1 MKENTNL
8 VTKTPE
14 ELSPVEEKELLSL
27 IKAEASSFVPD
38 KLCEILEACGIES
51 GVSEEDEAFV
61 LGLMKTNVFV
71 PNDKE
76 ALNKATGAFAP
87 KAGKEEQALA
97 RRMRRE
103 ANAFVPD
110 KKREIYSETGLKE
123 HFSFAR
129 FMKKGWPFLS
139 GAALAVAGI
148 AIGTR
153 VYAKDQEN
161 IKSTTSYINV
171 AITPSTCEGPAY
183 ARDDTTSKTN
193 NYRPSWGM
201 TADNNNLVK
210 QVSANNYS
218 ANLIAVKSDDLL
230 EKSAYHA
237 VADLINPC
245 FEKGYLEAVDKTSPN
260 TITIDIVST
269 MDNYG
274 DVYEDHFKDALESA
288 LQKDRVYANVQ
299 FNVYHIGSLVKTDT
313 IKMGKISKIYTTFN
327 REIDVETI
335 ADGDENILDNLDTT
349 INATALARL
358 SEAGLEQLTKGLK
371 ETYLSYLGV
380 KPITSNISE
389 YEFNA
394 RKNDLANMAWCL
406 RRYFGTDDY
415 DKLSSALSR
424 DDGAIYVS
432 DLNVFMIDEN
442 PMLKDNYREVRNYI
456 LAKATSSKE
465 NYIRFLEDL
474 ARHAKSAQKSTGYF
488 PDASKADPGVWSHGE
503 GWCEDDWG
511 PGGWAPGGWGP
522 GDWHF

>member
-14 ELSPVEEKELLSL
+14 ELSPVQEKELLSL

-61 LGLMKTNVFV
+61 LGLMKCNVFV

-76 ALNKATGAFAP
+76 ALDKATGAFVP
-87 KAGKEEQALA
+87 KADELEDSLT

-103 ANAFVPD
+103 AKAFVPD

-123 HFSFAR
+123 HFSFSR
-129 FMKKGWPFLS
+129 FVKKGWPFLS
-139 GAALAVAGI
+139 GAALAIAGI
-148 AIGTR
+148 AVGTR
-153 VYAKDQEN
+153 VYVRDQED
-161 IKSTTSYINV
+161 IKSATSYINV
-171 AITPSTCEGPAY
+171 AITPSTCEAPAL
-183 ARDDTTSKTN
+183 AKDAEPKTN
-193 NYRPSWGM
+193 NYKPSWGI

-218 ANLIAVKSDDLL
+218 ANLVAVKSDTLL
-230 EKSAYHA
+230 EKSASRA

-260 TITIDIVST
+260 TITIDVVST
-269 MDNYG
+269 IDNYS
-274 DVYEDHFKDALESA
+274 DIYEGHFKDALESA

-299 FNVYHIGSLVKTDT
+299 FNVHHIGRLVKTDT
-313 IKMGKISKIYTTFN
+313 IKAGKISKIYTTFN
-327 REIDVETI
+327 RAIEVERI
-335 ADGDENILDNLDTT
+335 AKSDSNILDNLDTA

-358 SEAGLEQLTKGLK
+358 SEAGLGQLKEGLK
-371 ETYLSYLGV
+371 ETYLSYLGI
-380 KPITSNISE
+380 KPIASSISSE
-389 YEFNA
+389 HEFNA
-394 RKNDLANMAWCL
+394 RKAELAMNAWCL
-406 RRYFGTDDY
+406 KQYFGTGDG
-415 DKLSSALSR
+415 DKLSTALSR
-424 DDGAIYVS
+424 EDGAIYVS
-432 DLNVFMIDEN
+432 DLNVFMIDET
-442 PMLKDNYREVRNYI
+442 PKFKDNYREVRNYI
-456 LAKATSSKE
+456 LAKATSNKE

-474 ARHAKSAQKSTGYF
+474 TKHAKLAQKSTGYF

-503 GWCEDDWG
+503 GWCEEDWG

-522 GDWHF
+522 GEWHF

>member
-1 MKENTNL
+1 
-8 VTKTPE
+8 
-14 ELSPVEEKELLSL
+14 
-27 IKAEASSFVPD
+27 
-38 KLCEILEACGIES
+38 
-51 GVSEEDEAFV
+51 
-61 LGLMKTNVFV
+61 
-71 PNDKE
+71 
-76 ALNKATGAFAP
+76 
-87 KAGKEEQALA
+87 
-97 RRMRRE
+97 
-103 ANAFVPD
+103 
-110 KKREIYSETGLKE
+110 
-123 HFSFAR
+123 
-129 FMKKGWPFLS
+129 
-139 GAALAVAGI
+139 
-148 AIGTR
+148 
-153 VYAKDQEN
+153 
-161 IKSTTSYINV
+161 
-171 AITPSTCEGPAY
+171 
-183 ARDDTTSKTN
+183 
-193 NYRPSWGM
+193 M

-335 ADGDENILDNLDTT
+335 ADGDENILDNLDAT

-371 ETYLSYLGV
+371 ETYLSYLGI

-406 RRYFGTDDY
+406 RRYFGTDDC
-415 DKLSSALSR
+415 DKLSNALSHE
-424 DDGAIYVS
+424 DGAIYVS
-432 DLNVFMIDEN
+432 DLTAFMGDEN
-442 PMLKDNYREVRNYI
+442 PMLRDNYKEVRNYI

>member
-14 ELSPVEEKELLSL
+14 ELSPAEEKELLSL

-38 KLCEILEACGIES
+38 RLCEILEACGIES
-51 GVSEEDEAFV
+51 GISEEDEAFV
-61 LGLMKTNVFV
+61 LGLMKGNAFI
-71 PNDKE
+71 PDGKE
-76 ALNKATGAFAP
+76 SLNRATGAFAP
-87 KAGKEEQALA
+87 KATKDESSLA
-97 RRMRRE
+97 RRVRRE

-110 KKREIYSETGLKE
+110 KKQEIYDKTGLKE
-123 HFSFAR
+123 HFSFQR

-153 VYAKDQEN
+153 VYVRDQEE
-161 IKSTTSYINV
+161 IKAATSYINV
-171 AITPSTCEGPAY
+171 AITPSTCEAPAL
-183 ARDDTTSKTN
+183 AKDVEPKTN

-210 QVSANNYS
+210 QVNANNYS
-218 ANLIAVKSDDLL
+218 ANLIAVNSDDLL
-230 EKSAYHA
+230 EKSASRA

-245 FEKGYLEAVDKTSPN
+245 FEKGYLEVVDKASPN

-269 MDNYG
+269 IDNYG
-274 DVYEDHFKDALESA
+274 DIYEDHFKEALELA

-299 FNVYHIGSLVKTDT
+299 FNVHHIGSLVKTDT
-313 IKMGKISKIYTTFN
+313 IKMGKISKIYSTFN

-335 ADGDENILDNLDTT
+335 AESDEKTLDDLYTA
-349 INATALARL
+349 INSTALARL
-358 SEAGLEQLTKGLK
+358 SEAGLDQLTKGLK
-371 ETYLSYLGV
+371 ETYLSYLGIE
-380 KPITSNISE
+380 PITSSISE
-389 YEFNA
+389 WEFNA
-394 RKNDLANMAWCL
+394 RKNDLASMSWCL
-406 RRYFGTDDY
+406 RQYFGTDDCE
-415 DKLSSALSR
+415 KLSNALSR
-424 DDGAIYVS
+424 EDGAIYVS
-432 DLNVFMIDEN
+432 DLNAFMIDEN
-442 PMLKDNYREVRNYI
+442 PRLKDNYREVRNYI

-474 ARHAKSAQKSTGYF
+474 VKQAKLAQKSTGYF

-511 PGGWAPGGWGP
+511 PGGWAPGGWHP